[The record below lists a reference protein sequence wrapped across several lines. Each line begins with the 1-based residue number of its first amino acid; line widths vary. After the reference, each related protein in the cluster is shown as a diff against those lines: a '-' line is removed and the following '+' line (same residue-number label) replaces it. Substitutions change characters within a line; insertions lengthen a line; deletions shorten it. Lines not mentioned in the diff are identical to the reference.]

1 MKYLI
6 DCVYVLGLAAVT
18 PKMLYRVLVHKRY
31 RTGWAQ
37 RLGRL
42 QRRRPRD
49 PCIWIHAVSVRR
61 GQRHADLVRAL
72 QQRRPDC
79 EIVISATTDTGLARA
94 RALYA
99 EQYEV
104 FYYPF
109 DLSCVVGRALRRLRP
124 NVILLLELE
133 VWPNLARQA
142 HRQDIAVIVVNGR
155 ISDRSLPRYRLIR
168 PFMRRLFQHVSWV
181 LAQSREYAQRFTE
194 LGCPPDRVEVVPS
207 LKYDTAELTDRVDGA
222 DALAGQLALDRDPV
236 PLWVAGGTGPGEEAI
251 LLEVHRRLLGEAGL
265 ERLCLAVVP
274 RKPERF
280 DEVAGLIETSGLSY
294 VRYSRLKSGAE
305 RVETPPRVILG
316 DTMGDLR
323 KFYSLAT
330 GPVFV
335 GRSLVPMGGSDMMEP
350 AALGKCTIFG
360 PHAFNFRQT
369 VEALL
374 EGEGAI
380 QVQDAEALFQ
390 AVRRCLTD
398 RDYAARVAQNGR
410 EVIRRNQGGTERTV
424 AAVLPWLDR

>member
-49 PCIWIHAVSVRR
+49 PCIWIHAVSVGEVNATRT
-61 GQRHADLVRAL
+61 LVRAL

-133 VWPNLARQA
+133 VWPNLVRQA
-142 HRQDIAVIVVNGR
+142 HRQGIAVLVVNGR

-168 PFMRRLFQHVSWV
+168 PFMRRLFQYVSRV
-181 LAQSREYAQRFTE
+181 LAQSQEYAQRFTE
-194 LGCPPDRVEVVPS
+194 LGCLPDRVEVVPS

-222 DALAGQLALDRDPV
+222 DALAGQLAIDRDPV

-251 LLEVHRRLLGEAGL
+251 LLEVHRRLLAEAGL